1 MEWLLDHLLRLEP
14 TSVHLTLAGILLLCG
29 LGLPIPEDISLISG
43 GYMAHLGVVNVH
55 TVFLVCL
62 GAVLGGD
69 CAAFFLGRYFGRRIL
84 GWGPFQRLF
93 SARKQLRVR
102 AYFRKYGSKVIFVGR
117 FLPGLR
123 FSIFFSAGTL
133 HVRPAVFLVY
143 NSMAALLS
151 VPFLVYLA
159 WIFGEHI
166 DRVVRWARRSEYG
179 ILVIAIV
186 GAGFVL
192 FKLARYRR
200 ARRRELL
207 TKTAPLAAAAGAV
220 AAEAAAALPTSTV
233 DVGPP
238 SPAQAERPA
247 PPRSPTTLTDLPKVD
262 PR

>member
-1 MEWLLDHLLRLEP
+1 MERLLDHLLSLDP
-14 TSVHLTLAGILLLCG
+14 ASVHATLAGILLLCG

-55 TVFLVCL
+55 TVFLVCF
-62 GAVLGGD
+62 ASVLGGD
-69 CAAFFLGRYFGRRIL
+69 CAAFFMGRYFGRRIL
-84 GWGPFQRLF
+84 GWGPAQKLF

-143 NSMAALLS
+143 NSLAALLS

-166 DRVVRWARRSEYG
+166 DRVVHWARRSEYG
-179 ILVIAIV
+179 ILVIAIL
-186 GAGFVL
+186 GASFVL

-200 ARRRELL
+200 QRRRELQNKL
-207 TKTAPLAAAAGAV
+207 GTPTTAPPAASAA
-220 AAEAAAALPTSTV
+220 
-233 DVGPP
+233 PP
-238 SPAQAERPA
+238 ERPPA
-247 PPRSPTTLTDLPKVD
+247 PRPTTLSDLPKVD
-262 PR
+262 PS